1 MNNYLVY
8 KHTFPNGKVY
18 IGITSNEPNK
28 RWKNGF
34 GYIAQ
39 KKMFSSIVKYG
50 WDNIKHEILYKNL
63 NKQQA
68 FKIEEELISFY
79 KSDNHKF
86 GYNIYSNKTIK
97 RVNNIKTHSQIMKEY
112 YSNYSNRMKL
122 RNRKT
127 VNKPVICVETGIIYK
142 STAEATRLTGCNH
155 ISNCCKNPNKTSK
168 KYHWKYANE

>member
-34 GYIAQ
+34 GYVTQ
-39 KKMFSSIVKYG
+39 KKMFNSIVRYG
-50 WDNIKHEILYKNL
+50 WDNIKHEILYRNL

-68 FKIEEELISFY
+68 FKLEEELITFY
-79 KSDNHKF
+79 KSNNYNF

-97 RVNNIKTHSQIMKEY
+97 GANNTKTHSQIMKEY
-112 YSNYSNRMKL
+112 YNDYSNRMKL
-122 RNRKT
+122 RNRNAI
-127 VNKPVICVETGIIYK
+127 NKPVVCVETGIIYK

-155 ISNCCKNPNKTSK
+155 ISSCCKNSNKTSK
-168 KYHWKYANE
+168 NYHWKYID